1 MKKVLDALEKTL
13 RFICSLLMVGVM
25 IMIAAQVFTRYVLNN
40 PLTWSEHAA
49 RGLFIWMLMLY
60 AGVLIRNA
68 GNLGFD
74 LIANSLPKTVSDA
87 FNLICELAIFAFAV
101 FWFFQGLAICQK
113 FARFNFADLKLP
125 YNTIY
130 AAEPVGAALI
140 AIFSGEAF
148 IRRLSAVLRGKGEK
162 TC

>member
-1 MKKVLDALEKTL
+1 MKKALDVLEKVL
-13 RFICSLLMVGVM
+13 RFICSILMVGIM
-25 IMIAAQVFTRYVLNN
+25 IMIAMQVFTRYVLNN
-40 PLTWSEHAA
+40 ALTWSEHAA
-49 RGLFIWMLMLY
+49 RGMFIWMLMLY

-74 LIANSLPKTVSDA
+74 LIANSLPKKLNNA
-87 FNLICELAIFAFAV
+87 FNLLCELLIFAFAL
-101 FWFFQGLAICQK
+101 FWFFQGIALCQK
-113 FARFNFADLKLP
+113 FGKFTFADLKLP

-140 AIFSGEAF
+140 ALFSGEAF
-148 IRRLSAVLRGKGEK
+148 VRRLCSLRGEKEEK

>member
-1 MKKVLDALEKTL
+1 MKKALDYLEKGL
-13 RFICSLLMVGVM
+13 RFICSVLMVGIM

-40 PLTWSEHAA
+40 ALTWSEHAA
-49 RGLFIWMLMLY
+49 RGMFIWMLMLY

-74 LIANSLPKTVSDA
+74 LIAKSLPQKVSLA
-87 FNLICELAIFAFAV
+87 FNLICELLIFAFAV
-101 FWFFQGLAICQK
+101 FWFFQGIAICQK
-113 FARFNFADLKLP
+113 FAKFNFADLKLP

-140 AIFSGEAF
+140 ALFSGEAF
-148 IRRLSAVLRGKGEK
+148 IKRLREAFGKEEK
-162 TC
+162 AC